1 MDKILQYGR
10 IKLRFTYKFRK
21 SLMFARNFNTANTL
35 NENVTSTEGQS
46 SDDVTKV
53 KLSGF
58 AQAFEKFSIANEAK
72 DASMESKPRTF
83 VSLLRHSKFIDL
95 GDPEGKVVTGEIF
108 HVVGDDLYIDFGWKF
123 HCVCP
128 KPKKYSSKYVRGSK
142 VSLKIKDL
150 ELSTRFLGASS
161 DLTILEA
168 DCILLNLISSPSKAE

>member
-10 IKLRFTYKFRK
+10 IKLRFPYKFRTN
-21 SLMFARNFNTANTL
+21 LMFARNFNTANRL
-35 NENVTSTEGQS
+35 NENVKSTEGES
-46 SDDVTKV
+46 SDDGTKI

-58 AQAFEKFSIANEAK
+58 ARAFEKFSIPSEAK
-72 DASMESKPRTF
+72 DESKSRTF
-83 VSLLRHSKFIDL
+83 PSLLRHSKFIDL

-142 VSLKIKDL
+142 VSIKIKEL
-150 ELSTRFLGASS
+150 ELSTRFLGANS

-168 DCILLNLISSPSKAE
+168 ECILLNLISSPSKVE